1 MMTKRG
7 EIILAP
13 MHPFYWKPGEEKAR
27 EEEIPRDEDYI
38 LTMADISQV
47 RLQAKLV
54 VLSSVATAQVDASV
68 PRELLELLMRSWD
81 LVHVQCWWHCGP

>member
-1 MMTKRG
+1 
-7 EIILAP
+7 
-13 MHPFYWKPGEEKAR
+13 MHPFYWKPGEE
-27 EEEIPRDEDYI
+27 IPREDYI
-38 LTMADISQV
+38 LTMVDMSQV

-54 VLSSVATAQVDASV
+54 VLSSVATVQVDTSV

>member
-1 MMTKRG
+1 
-7 EIILAP
+7 
-13 MHPFYWKPGEEKAR
+13 MHPFYWKPGEE
-27 EEEIPRDEDYI
+27 IPREEDYI
-38 LTMADISQV
+38 LTMVDMSQV

-54 VLSSVATAQVDASV
+54 VLSSVATVQVDTSV

>member
-1 MMTKRG
+1 
-7 EIILAP
+7 
-13 MHPFYWKPGEEKAR
+13 MHPFYWKPGEEKPR
-27 EEEIPRDEDYI
+27 EEEIPREEDYI
-38 LTMADISQV
+38 LTMADMSQV

-54 VLSSVATAQVDASV
+54 VLSSVATVQVDTSV